1 MNPPPEMTLPGWVV
15 PAILAALLASGWV
28 WSTVAARWQSGL
40 AVLPYTPR
48 RPVPWRGGHVL
59 AVMIV
64 YILAPA
70 AAVSIVRLLLGP
82 EATRELPGAA
92 PAGTDHPIAR
102 LAKEGSGWML
112 PVAFLAAVVVAPLV
126 EEFLF
131 RLLLQ
136 GWLEAAWLRCRRQAP
151 ALRRLGPRAVV
162 PVTLV
167 ALLFAWMHYRTV
179 GPQYRAQF
187 LAAIFIGQAVAGL
200 ATVAFALGLLHW
212 HAGANAADLGWH
224 WKSLPGDAR
233 LGLLT
238 FLALA
243 APIYLLQY
251 FLQIALTKSLQTP
264 VVPDPVPLFFFALA
278 LGTLYYR
285 THRITPSLMLHA
297 ALNFTS
303 LALLWAGMQ

>member
-1 MNPPPEMTLPGWVV
+1 V
-15 PAILAALLASGWV
+15 PAILTALLASGWV
-28 WSTVAARWQSGL
+28 WSTVAARWRSGM

-59 AVMIV
+59 AVM
-64 YILAPA
+64 LAYVLTLP

-82 EATRELPGAA
+82 EVARELANVE

-102 LAKEGSGWML
+102 LAKDGSGWML

-136 GWLEAAWLRCRRQAP
+136 GWLEAAWGRCRRKLP

-167 ALLFAWMHYRTV
+167 ALLFAWMHYRTA
-179 GPQYRAQF
+179 GPQYRAQY

-200 ATVAFALGLLHW
+200 VTVAFALGLLRW
-212 HAGANAADLGWH
+212 HAGANAADLGWQ
-224 WKSLPGDAR
+224 WESLPGDAR
-233 LGLLT
+233 LGLLA

-243 APIYLLQY
+243 APTYLLQVC
-251 FLQIALTKSLQTP
+251 LSNWLP
-264 VVPDPVPLFFFALA
+264 VRLAPDPVPLFFFALG

-285 THRITPSLMLHA
+285 THRITPSLVLHA
-297 ALNFTS
+297 ALNFIS
-303 LALLWAGMQ
+303 LTMLWAGMQ